1 MGLFKPFWQTNS
13 ILNAEK
19 LQPILQKIDLIT
31 DKSLL
36 EKISTEAQNPDI
48 RERAF
53 MRVDNQEVIDRVV
66 LYGNSFTLRVAAIK
80 KCTNTACLKRALLT
94 PGMIDTLAKEIWD
107 RLTELGELDNKL
119 INQIASSDNVSYKL
133 IREDAFE
140 RATDIDLIAKF
151 WRHSE
156 PSTTIRY
163 LTEKKLVQRIEEITD
178 RDLLIGLARNLGSS
192 KKDLQRA
199 IDQLKKLNLWS
210 DSLSYL
216 LPDDSP
222 SVLTDRGGFLDDTVD
237 DKPWWER

>member
-80 KCTNTACLKRALLT
+80 KCTNTACLKRALLSVSCEFQ
-94 PGMIDTLAKEIWD
+94 KH
-107 RLTELGELDNKL
+107 NKV
-119 INQIASSDNVSYKL
+119 N
-133 IREDAFE
+133 
-140 RATDIDLIAKF
+140 
-151 WRHSE
+151 
-156 PSTTIRY
+156 
-163 LTEKKLVQRIEEITD
+163 
-178 RDLLIGLARNLGSS
+178 G
-192 KKDLQRA
+192 
-199 IDQLKKLNLWS
+199 
-210 DSLSYL
+210 
-216 LPDDSP
+216 
-222 SVLTDRGGFLDDTVD
+222 
-237 DKPWWER
+237 